1 MSSAGNVT
9 AAGAAAMFESW
20 WLWLVVG
27 CLATIGLASVA
38 LVYLFPRICGRES
51 LVNLDHARRSFHRRR
66 EWLEARFLTLA
77 GQSGKPRG
85 LRWVDCE
92 FEDDVAFARDRRTRR
107 YRALVGVSILFE
119 AIEGG
124 EMEHVEAVA
133 NRKAATVVFSQDGP
147 AWEVDGRALF
157 NLNPA
162 QTIEQFQHELE
173 VVE

>member
-1 MSSAGNVT
+1 MY
-9 AAGAAAMFESW
+9 
-20 WLWLVVG
+20 WLLWMGVGSLV
-27 CLATIGLASVA
+27 TIGLVGLS
-38 LVYLFPRICGRES
+38 LVYLWPKICGRNALAS
-51 LVNLDHARRSFHRRR
+51 LEQARVTFHRRR

-77 GQSGKPRG
+77 AQSGKPRG

-92 FEDDVAFARDRRTRR
+92 FDNHVAFARDRKTHR
-107 YRALVGVSILFE
+107 YRALVGVSIQFE

-124 EMEHVEAVA
+124 DMEDVEAVA
-133 NRKAATVVFSQDGP
+133 NRKAATVVFRLDGP
-147 AWEVDGRALF
+147 EWEVDGRALF